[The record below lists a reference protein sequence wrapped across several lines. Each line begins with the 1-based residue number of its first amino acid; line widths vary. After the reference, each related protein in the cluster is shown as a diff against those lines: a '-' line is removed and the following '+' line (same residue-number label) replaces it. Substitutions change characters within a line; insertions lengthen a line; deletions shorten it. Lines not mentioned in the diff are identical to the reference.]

1 MSQLEYPKRAL
12 VQHIG
17 VSAMGEKCDIL
28 AKANNTFLL
37 DFYVT
42 YTTQG

>member
-28 AKANNTFLL
+28 AKDNIMFLL
-37 DFYVT
+37 DYYGDYAT
-42 YTTQG
+42 KC